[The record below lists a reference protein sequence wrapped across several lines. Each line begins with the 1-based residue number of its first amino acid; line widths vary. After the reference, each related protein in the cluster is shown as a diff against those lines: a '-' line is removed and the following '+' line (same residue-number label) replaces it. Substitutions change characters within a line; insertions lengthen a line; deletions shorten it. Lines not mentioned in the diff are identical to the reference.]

1 MTDVGL
7 YVHVP
12 FCPSKCGYCDFVSHV
27 PDEAEFAPLVEAI
40 LLELDAAIGTSDRRV
55 ETIFVGGGTPT
66 FLPTDCLARLFDRL
80 GRYARDRG
88 TVEFSVETNPGTLD
102 AEKADI
108 LLDCGVNRISM
119 GAQSFNEAE
128 LRRLERTHRPDQI
141 ARTAALIRECGFE
154 HFNIDLIFGI
164 PGQDEST
171 WADSI
176 RRAVDLGPDH
186 LACYGLTYEPGTR
199 LDEQAAAGRV
209 VRMKEDVEA
218 RLYTKMVDRLTAAG
232 FEHYEISNFARS
244 GARCQHNL
252 RYWHNRPTVGVG
264 PAAASYLD
272 GRRWRNIPGTADYVR
287 RIQAGESTAIE
298 VEELGLPAR
307 AGETAM
313 LMLRLVEGIDCRAFR
328 EVTGFDPLVLFGAPV
343 AHHRAAGRLTA
354 DEGRI
359 ALTAA
364 GRLVADSVMADF
376 LNPRVVADNRS

>member
-1 MTDVGL
+1 MTDAGL

-27 PDEAEFAPLVEAI
+27 PDEAEFAPLVDAI
-40 LLELDAAIGTSDRRV
+40 LRELDAAVDKRGLHV

-66 FLPTDCLARLFDRL
+66 FLPTDCLGRLFERL
-80 GRYARDRG
+80 GYYVPDSG

-108 LLDCGVNRISM
+108 LLDNGVNRISM

-199 LDEQAAAGRV
+199 LHQQAAAGRV
-209 VRMKEDVEA
+209 VRMNEDVEA
-218 RLYTKMVDRLTAAG
+218 RLYTTMVDRLTTAG
-232 FEHYEISNFARS
+232 FEQYEISNFARS

-252 RYWHNRPTVGVG
+252 RYWNNLPTVGVG
-264 PAAASYLD
+264 PAAATYID
-272 GRRWRNIPGTADYVR
+272 GLRWRNIPDTAEYVR
-287 RIQAGESTAIE
+287 RTQAGESTAIE
-298 VEELGLPAR
+298 VDELDRLGR

-313 LMLRLVEGIDCRAFR
+313 LMLRLIQGIDCRTFR
-328 EVTGFDPLVLFGAPV
+328 EVTGFDPLVLFATPV
-343 AHHRAAGRLTA
+343 AYHGAAGRLTA

-359 ALTAA
+359 ALTPA

-376 LNPRVVADNRS
+376 LNPRIVADNRS